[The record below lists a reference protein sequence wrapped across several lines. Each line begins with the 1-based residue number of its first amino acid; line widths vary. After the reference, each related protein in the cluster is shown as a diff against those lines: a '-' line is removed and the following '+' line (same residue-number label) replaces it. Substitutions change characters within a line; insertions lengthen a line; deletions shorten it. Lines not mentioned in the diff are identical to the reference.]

1 MTNDERTAA
10 ATATAQSTIG
20 LGARS
25 DTALTAEVQP
35 PIRTDVPFIDPQPAL
50 AGALATMPGASA
62 RVLRKCCRAGCGS
75 VRCWAPARCTRT
87 R

>member
-25 DTALTAEVQP
+25 DTALTADVQP
-35 PIRTDVPFIDPQPAL
+35 PIGTDVSFIDPQPHSL
-50 AGALATMPGASA
+50 APS
-62 RVLRKCCRAGCGS
+62 R
-75 VRCWAPARCTRT
+75 
-87 R
+87 